1 MEVVMRNALTS
12 VISGPGAKGL
22 MPAIA
27 AVIAVAVVA
36 PSATAKPKVPHSFV
50 GPFNTIAPV
59 ASTVPSN
66 GDVNPYG
73 VAVAPVSKGSLVKGD
88 VLVSNF
94 NNSIASGNQQG
105 TGSTIVEI
113 SPSGS
118 VSLFA
123 SLSPGALPGACPGGV
138 GLTTALVA
146 LKSGWVIVG
155 SLPTTDGTSA
165 TAQAGCLIVLDSSG
179 NPVETISGG
188 PINGPWDMTALDH
201 RGSADLFVSNV
212 LNGTVAAGGS
222 TVDGGTVVRIDLKN
236 LERHTPRIHSM
247 TTIAQGF
254 PERTDP
260 AALVVGPTGLGM
272 GRNGTLYVAD
282 SVDSRIA
289 SIRHAATTRRAS
301 AAGTT
306 VSTGGALNDPLGL
319 TIAPGGDILTVNGND
334 GNLVETTP
342 GGKQVEVK
350 VLDNTPLPPGL
361 PGNGTLFGL
370 AVVPGGT
377 GVYFVDDG
385 SNMLNLLH

>member
-1 MEVVMRNALTS
+1 
-12 VISGPGAKGL
+12 
-22 MPAIA
+22 MPAIV
-27 AVIAVAVVA
+27 AVIAVAVVVA
-36 PSATAKPKVPHSFV
+36 PTAVAKPKGPKAPFSFV
-50 GPFNTIAPV
+50 GPFNTVEPGP
-59 ASTVPSN
+59 STVPSN

-73 VAVAPVSKGSLVKGD
+73 VAVAPVSQGSLVKGD

-94 NNSIASGNQQG
+94 NNSANLQG
-105 TGSTIVEI
+105 TGSTIVEV

-123 SLSPGALPGACPGGV
+123 SLSPDTLPGACPGGI

-155 SLPTTDGTSA
+155 SLPTMDGSSA
-165 TAQAGCLIVLDSSG
+165 TAQGGCLIVLDSSG

-201 RGSADLFVSNV
+201 RGNADLFVSNV

-236 LERHTPRIHSM
+236 LERHMPRIHSE
-247 TTIAQGF
+247 TTIGQGF

-282 SVDSRIA
+282 SVDNRIA
-289 SIRHAATTRRAS
+289 SIRHAATARKAS
-301 AAGTT
+301 DAGNT

-319 TIAPGGDILTVNGND
+319 TIAPGGDILTVNGGD

-342 GGKQVEVK
+342 GGAQVAVK
-350 VLDNTPLPPGL
+350 ALDTTPVPPGL

-370 AVVPGGT
+370 EVVPGGT

-385 SNMLNLLH
+385 SNTLNLLH